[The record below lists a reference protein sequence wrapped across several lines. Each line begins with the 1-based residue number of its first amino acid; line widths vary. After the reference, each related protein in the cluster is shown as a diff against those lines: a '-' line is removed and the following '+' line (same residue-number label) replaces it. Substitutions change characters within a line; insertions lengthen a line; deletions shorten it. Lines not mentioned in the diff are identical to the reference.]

1 MYIVVVRL
9 GGLMLLSG
17 TNAAR
22 RSPGFANRQ
31 EGLMTKQAAVLDET
45 QTADAMLRARARLVV
60 PGGMWGHL
68 NAARLPE
75 GYPQF
80 FASAEGCRVRDVDGR
95 EYIDFMCSWG
105 PVLLGHRHPEI
116 EAAAQAQAAL
126 GDCFN
131 GPGEV
136 MVDLAEDFVAM
147 VPHADWAMFQKNGG
161 DATTACVTIARAGAG
176 RRKVLVARNSYHGS
190 LPWCSPS
197 VAGVTSEDRAH
208 LLQFEYNDVTSLRSA
223 VAEAGN
229 DLAAILVTA
238 FRHDMGRD
246 LELPTAEFAK
256 AARAAC
262 DDTGAALVIDEV
274 RAGLRLDIR
283 GSWEALGVRPDLC
296 AWSKAIA
303 NGYALAA
310 VTGNDRFR
318 EAATRVFI
326 TGSFWCG
333 AVAMAAARATLRIAR
348 ETDVPSHISAMGL
361 RLREGVAT
369 LANQHGIA
377 IRQSGPPQMPLILFE
392 ADPEVR
398 KGRAFCSAALRHGA
412 FFHPQ
417 HNMFLSSAHRS
428 ADIDAALEAA
438 SHGFKAV
445 LELDARIDP

>member
-1 MYIVVVRL
+1 M
-9 GGLMLLSG
+9 
-17 TNAAR
+17 N
-22 RSPGFANRQ
+22 
-31 EGLMTKQAAVLDET
+31 KQAAAASEKQSV
-45 QTADAMLRARARLVV
+45 DAMLRARAQRVV

-80 FASAEGCRVRDVDGR
+80 FASAKGCRVRDVDGH

-105 PVLLGHRHPEI
+105 PVLLGHRHPEVQ
-116 EAAAQAQAAL
+116 AAAEAQAAQ

-161 DATTACVTIARAGAG
+161 DATTACVTIARAGTG
-176 RRKVLVARNSYHGS
+176 RRKVLVARGSYHGA

-208 LLQFEYNDVTSLRSA
+208 LLHFEYNDVASLRAA
-223 VAEAGN
+223 VDEAGK
-229 DLAAILVTA
+229 DLAAIIVTA

-246 LELPTAEFAK
+246 LKLPTKEFAL

-262 DDTGAALVIDEV
+262 DATDAALIIDEV
-274 RAGLRLDIR
+274 RAGLRLDVR
-283 GSWEALGVRPDLC
+283 GSWEALGVRPDLS

-318 EAATRVFI
+318 DAATKVFV

-333 AVAMAAARATLRIAR
+333 TVAMAAARATLRIAR
-348 ETDVPSHISAMGL
+348 ETDVPSHIHAMGM
-361 RLREGVAT
+361 RLREG
-369 LANQHGIA
+369 LARLADREGIA
-377 IRQSGPPQMPLILFE
+377 IRQSGPPQMPLMLFDDD
-392 ADPEVR
+392 ADVR
-398 KGRAFCSAALRHGA
+398 KGRAFCATALRHGA

-417 HNMFLSSAHRS
+417 HNMFLSSAHRA

-445 LELDARIDP
+445 RELDARVNR

>member
-1 MYIVVVRL
+1 MNKPAT
-9 GGLMLLSG
+9 LLS
-17 TNAAR
+17 
-22 RSPGFANRQ
+22 
-31 EGLMTKQAAVLDET
+31 ET
-45 QTADAMLRARARLVV
+45 RTADAALRARAALVV

-80 FASAEGCRVRDVDGR
+80 FASAEGCRIRDVDGR

-105 PVLLGHRHPEI
+105 PVLLGHRHPEV

-147 VPHADWAMFQKNGG
+147 VPHAEWAMFQKNGG
-161 DATTACVTIARAGAG
+161 DATTACVTIARAGTG
-176 RRKVLVARNSYHGS
+176 RRKVLVARGSYHGA

-208 LLQFEYNDVTSLRSA
+208 LVHFEYNDVASLHA
-223 VAEAGN
+223 AAAEAGN

-256 AARAAC
+256 AARAVC
-262 DDTGAALVIDEV
+262 DAAGAALIIDEV

-283 GSWEALGVRPDLC
+283 GSWEALGVRPDLA

-303 NGYALAA
+303 NGHALAA
-310 VTGNDRFR
+310 VTGNDKFR
-318 EAATRVFI
+318 DAAAKVFV

-333 AVAMAAARATLRIAR
+333 TVAMAAARAMLADRARDRRAPAYPRDGPAIAR
-348 ETDVPSHISAMGL
+348 GA
-361 RLREGVAT
+361 GVTGRPARHRHPAERPA
-369 LANQHGIA
+369 ANA
-377 IRQSGPPQMPLILFE
+377 PDAVRRRSGG
-392 ADPEVR
+392 A
-398 KGRAFCSAALRHGA
+398 KGARVLLGGAAPRRV
-412 FFHPQ
+412 
-417 HNMFLSSAHRS
+417 LSSAAQHVS
-428 ADIDAALEAA
+428 VGGA
-438 SHGFKAV
+438 SGG
-445 LELDARIDP
+445 

>member
-1 MYIVVVRL
+1 
-9 GGLMLLSG
+9 
-17 TNAAR
+17 
-22 RSPGFANRQ
+22 
-31 EGLMTKQAAVLDET
+31 MTKQAAALSET
-45 QTADAMLRARARLVV
+45 QSVDASLRARAQRVV

-105 PVLLGHRHPEI
+105 PVLLGHRHPEVQ
-116 EAAAQAQAAL
+116 AAADAQAAL

-136 MVDLAEDFVAM
+136 MVELAEDFVAM

-161 DATTACVTIARAGAG
+161 DATTACVTIARAGTG
-176 RRKVLVARNSYHGS
+176 RRKVLVARGSYHGA

-208 LLQFEYNDVTSLRSA
+208 LLHFEYNDVASLDAA
-223 VAEAGN
+223 VEAAGK

-238 FRHDMGRD
+238 FRHDLGRD
-246 LELPTAEFAK
+246 LELPTQEFAV
-256 AARAAC
+256 AVRAAC
-262 DDTGAALVIDEV
+262 DAADAALIIDEV
-274 RAGLRLDIR
+274 RAGLRLDVR
-283 GSWEALGVRPDLC
+283 GSWEALGVRPDLS

-318 EAATRVFI
+318 EAATKVFV

-333 AVAMAAARATLRIAR
+333 TVAMAAARATMRIAR
-348 ETDVPSHISAMGL
+348 ETDVPGQIRAVGM
-361 RLREGVAT
+361 RLREGLT
-369 LANQHGIA
+369 SLADRQGIA
-377 IRQSGPPQMPLILFE
+377 IRQSGPPQMPLLLFE
-392 ADPEVR
+392 ADPEFR
-398 KGRAFCSAALRHGA
+398 KGRAFCATTLRHGA
-412 FFHPQ
+412 FFHPM
-417 HNMFLSSAHRS
+417 HNMFLSSAHRA

-445 LELDARIDP
+445 RELDPRVNR

>member
-1 MYIVVVRL
+1 
-9 GGLMLLSG
+9 
-17 TNAAR
+17 
-22 RSPGFANRQ
+22 
-31 EGLMTKQAAVLDET
+31 MTKQAAALNET
-45 QTADAMLRARARLVV
+45 QSADAMLRARAQRVV

-80 FASAEGCRVRDVDGR
+80 FASAEGCRVRDVDGH

-105 PVLLGHRHPEI
+105 PVLLGHRHPEVQ
-116 EAAAQAQAAL
+116 AAADAQAAR

-136 MVDLAEDFVAM
+136 MVELAEDFVAM

-161 DATTACVTIARAGAG
+161 DATTACVTIARAGTG
-176 RRKVLVARNSYHGS
+176 RRKVLVAKGSYHGA

-208 LLQFEYNDVTSLRSA
+208 LVHYEYNDLASLQAA
-223 VAEAGN
+223 VDEAGK
-229 DLAAILVTA
+229 DLAAILVTG
-238 FRHDMGRD
+238 FRHDIARD
-246 LELPTAEFAK
+246 LELPTREFAT

-262 DDTGAALVIDEV
+262 DAADAALILDEV
-274 RAGLRLDIR
+274 RTGLRLDVR
-283 GSWEALGVRPDLC
+283 GSWEVLGVRPDLT

-310 VTGNDRFR
+310 VTGNDKFR
-318 EAATRVFI
+318 EAATKVFV

-333 AVAMAAARATLRIAR
+333 TVAMAAARTTLRIAR
-348 ETDVPSHISAMGL
+348 ETDVPGHIRTMGL
-361 RLREGVAT
+361 RLREGLAA
-369 LANQHGIA
+369 LANQNGIA
-377 IRQSGPPQMPLILFE
+377 IRQSGPPQMPLMLFD
-392 ADPEVR
+392 ADPEVK

-412 FFHPQ
+412 FFHPV
-417 HNMFLSSAHRS
+417 HNMFLSAAHQA

-445 LELDARIDP
+445 RSPTSQK

>member
-1 MYIVVVRL
+1 
-9 GGLMLLSG
+9 
-17 TNAAR
+17 
-22 RSPGFANRQ
+22 
-31 EGLMTKQAAVLDET
+31 MTKPVAALSEI
-45 QTADAMLRARARLVV
+45 QTTDALLRARAARVV

-80 FASAEGCRVRDVDGR
+80 FASAEGCRIRDVNGR
-95 EYIDFMCSWG
+95 EYVDFMCSWG

-116 EAAAQAQAAL
+116 QAAADAQAAL

-136 MVDLAEDFVAM
+136 MVELAEDFVAM

-161 DATTACVTIARAGAG
+161 DATTSCVTIARAGTG
-176 RRKVLVARNSYHGS
+176 RRKVLVARGSYHGA

-208 LLQFEYNDVTSLRSA
+208 LLHFEYNDVASLQA
-223 VAEAGN
+223 AIDEAGK
-229 DLAAILVTA
+229 DLAAILITG

-246 LELPTAEFAK
+246 LELPTREFAA

-262 DDTGAALVIDEV
+262 DAVDAAFILDEV
-274 RAGLRLDIR
+274 RTGLRLDVR
-283 GSWEALGVRPDLC
+283 GSWETLGVRPDLS

-303 NGYALAA
+303 NGHALAA

-318 EAATRVFI
+318 DAATKVFV

-348 ETDVPSHISAMGL
+348 DTDLPGHIRTMGL
-361 RLREGVAT
+361 RLREGMST
-369 LANQHGIA
+369 LAVREGLA

-392 ADPEVR
+392 DDTEVR
-398 KGRAFCSAALRHGA
+398 KGRAFCAAALRHGA

-417 HNMFLSSAHRS
+417 HNMFLSSAHQA

-445 LELDARIDP
+445 RELDARVNR

>member
-1 MYIVVVRL
+1 M
-9 GGLMLLSG
+9 
-17 TNAAR
+17 A
-22 RSPGFANRQ
+22 
-31 EGLMTKQAAVLDET
+31 KQASVLSET
-45 QTADAMLRARARLVV
+45 QTADAMLRARAQRVV

-105 PVLLGHRHPEI
+105 PVLLGHRHPEVQ
-116 EAAAQAQAAL
+116 AAARAQADL
-126 GDCFN
+126 GDCLN

-136 MVDLAEDFVAM
+136 VVDLAEDFVAM
-147 VPHADWAMFQKNGG
+147 APHADWAMFQKNGA
-161 DATTACVTIARAGAG
+161 DATTSCVTIARAGTG
-176 RRKVLVARNSYHGS
+176 KRKVLVARGSYHGA

-197 VAGVTSEDRAH
+197 VAGVTAEDRAH
-208 LLQFEYNDVTSLRSA
+208 ILQFEYNDVASLRA
-223 VAEAGN
+223 AAAQAGN

-246 LELPTAEFAK
+246 LELPTAEFAV
-256 AARAAC
+256 AAREAC
-262 DDTGAALVIDEV
+262 DRAGAALIIDEV

-318 EAATRVFI
+318 DAATKVFV

-333 AVAMAAARATLRIAR
+333 TVAMAAARATLRIAR
-348 ETDVPSHISAMGL
+348 ETDVPGHIRAMGL
-361 RLREGVAT
+361 RLREG
-369 LANQHGIA
+369 LAKLAGQHGIA
-377 IRQSGPPQMPLILFE
+377 IRQSGPPQMPLMLFD
-392 ADPEVR
+392 ADPEVK

-417 HNMFLSSAHRS
+417 HNMFLSAAHGP

-445 LELDARIDP
+445 AGLARGER

>member
-1 MYIVVVRL
+1 M
-9 GGLMLLSG
+9 
-17 TNAAR
+17 
-22 RSPGFANRQ
+22 PGEVQ
-31 EGLMTKQAAVLDET
+31 S
-45 QTADAMLRARARLVV
+45 ADAKLRARAGRVV

-80 FASAEGCRVRDVDGR
+80 FASAEGCRIRDVDGR

-105 PVLLGHRHPEI
+105 PVLLGHRHPEVQ
-116 EAAAQAQAAL
+116 AAAEAQAAL
-126 GDCFN
+126 GDCLN

-161 DATTACVTIARAGAG
+161 DATTCCVTIARSGTG
-176 RRKVLVARNSYHGS
+176 RRKVLVARGSYHGA

-208 LLQFEYNDVTSLRSA
+208 LVHFDYNDPASLNAA
-223 VAEAGN
+223 VEAAGN

-246 LELPTAEFAK
+246 LELPTKEFAS
-256 AARAAC
+256 AVRAAC
-262 DDTGAALVIDEV
+262 DAAGAALILDEV
-274 RAGLRLDIR
+274 RTGLRLDVR
-283 GSWEALGVRPDLC
+283 GSWESLGVRPDLC

-310 VTGNDRFR
+310 VTGNDRYR
-318 EAATRVFI
+318 EAATKVFV

-333 AVAMAAARATLRIAR
+333 TVAMAAARATLRIAR
-348 ETDVPSHISAMGL
+348 ETDVPGHLSAMGL
-361 RLREGVAT
+361 RLREGLAS
-369 LANQHGIA
+369 LANDNGIS
-377 IRQSGPPQMPLILFE
+377 IRQSGPPQMPLMLFDGD
-392 ADPEVR
+392 ADVAM
-398 KGRAFCSAALRHGA
+398 GRAFCSAALRHGA

-417 HNMFLSSAHRS
+417 HNMFLSAAHREV
-428 ADIDAALEAA
+428 DIDAALEAA
-438 SHGFKAV
+438 SHGFRAV
-445 LELDARIDP
+445 RALGAR

>member
-1 MYIVVVRL
+1 M
-9 GGLMLLSG
+9 
-17 TNAAR
+17 A
-22 RSPGFANRQ
+22 
-31 EGLMTKQAAVLDET
+31 KQASVLSEA
-45 QTADAMLRARARLVV
+45 QTADAALRARARRVV
-60 PGGMWGHL
+60 PSGMWGHL

-105 PVLLGHRHPEI
+105 PVVLGHRHPGV
-116 EAAAQAQAAL
+116 EAAARAQAAL
-126 GDCFN
+126 GDCLN

-147 VPHADWAMFQKNGG
+147 LPYADWAMFQKNGA
-161 DATTACVTIARAGAG
+161 DATTSCVTIARAGTG
-176 RRKVLVARNSYHGS
+176 KRKVLVARGSYHGA

-197 VAGVTSEDRAH
+197 VAGVTAEDRAH
-208 LLQFEYNDVTSLRSA
+208 LLHFEYNDIASLRAA
-223 VAEAGN
+223 VDQAGQ

-246 LELPTAEFAK
+246 LELPTREFA
-256 AARAAC
+256 AAVREAC
-262 DDTGAALVIDEV
+262 DAGGAALVIDEV
-274 RAGLRLDIR
+274 RAGLRLDIC

-310 VTGNDRFR
+310 VTGNDAFR
-318 EAATRVFI
+318 EAASKVFV

-333 AVAMAAARATLRIAR
+333 AVAMAAARATLRVAR
-348 ETDVPSHISAMGL
+348 ETDVPGHIRTMGL
-361 RLREGVAT
+361 RLREG
-369 LANQHGIA
+369 LASLAHQHGIA
-377 IRQSGPPQMPLILFE
+377 IRQSGPPQMPLMLFD
-392 ADPEVR
+392 ADPEFQM
-398 KGRAFCSAALRHGA
+398 GRAFCSAALRHGA

-417 HNMFLSSAHRS
+417 HNMFLSAAHGPD
-428 ADIDAALEAA
+428 DIDAALEAA

-445 LELDARIDP
+445 AELDGRALP

>member
-1 MYIVVVRL
+1 
-9 GGLMLLSG
+9 
-17 TNAAR
+17 
-22 RSPGFANRQ
+22 
-31 EGLMTKQAAVLDET
+31 MTKQAAVLSET
-45 QTADAMLRARARLVV
+45 RTMDAMLRERARRVV

-105 PVLLGHRHPEI
+105 PVLLGHRHPEVQ
-116 EAAAQAQAAL
+116 AAADAQAAL
-126 GDCFN
+126 GDCLN

-136 MVDLAEDFVAM
+136 MVDLAEDLVAM
-147 VPHADWAMFQKNGG
+147 LPHADWAMFQKNGG
-161 DATTACVTIARAGAG
+161 DATTACVTIARAGTG
-176 RRKVLVARNSYHGS
+176 RRKVLVARGSYHGA

-208 LLQFEYNDVTSLRSA
+208 LLHFEYNDVTSLRAA
-223 VAEAGN
+223 VDQAGK

-238 FRHDMGRD
+238 FRHDMSRD
-246 LELPTAEFAK
+246 LELPTTEFA
-256 AARAAC
+256 AAVRSAC
-262 DDTGAALVIDEV
+262 DDTGAALILDEV
-274 RAGLRLDIR
+274 RTGLRLDVS
-283 GSWEALGVRPDLC
+283 GSWETLGVRPDLC

-303 NGYALAA
+303 NGHALAA

-318 EAATRVFI
+318 EAAGKVFV

-333 AVAMAAARATLRIAR
+333 TVAMAAARATLRIAR
-348 ETDVPSHISAMGL
+348 ETDVPAHIRTIGL
-361 RLREGVAT
+361 RLREGLSS
-369 LANQHGIA
+369 LADRHGIA
-377 IRQSGPPQMPLILFE
+377 IRQSGPPQMPLMLFD
-392 ADPEVR
+392 ADPEFR

-417 HNMFLSSAHRS
+417 HNMFLSAAHGP

-445 LELDARIDP
+445 RELRS

>member
-1 MYIVVVRL
+1 
-9 GGLMLLSG
+9 
-17 TNAAR
+17 
-22 RSPGFANRQ
+22 
-31 EGLMTKQAAVLDET
+31 MTKHTALVSET
-45 QTADAMLRARARLVV
+45 QTMDAMLRARAARVV

-95 EYIDFMCSWG
+95 EYVDFMCSWG
-105 PVLLGHRHPEI
+105 PVLLGHRHPDVQ
-116 EAAAQAQAAL
+116 AAAEAQAAS
-126 GDCFN
+126 GDCLN

-136 MVDLAEDFVAM
+136 MVELAEDFVAM

-161 DATTACVTIARAGAG
+161 DATTGCVTIARAGTG
-176 RRKVLVARNSYHGS
+176 RRKVLVARGSYHGA

-197 VAGVTSEDRAH
+197 VAGVTTEDRAH
-208 LLQFEYNDVTSLRSA
+208 LLHFEYNDVESLQAA
-223 VAEAGN
+223 VNEAGK

-246 LELPTAEFAK
+246 LELPTREFAH

-262 DDTGAALVIDEV
+262 DAAAAALIIDEV
-274 RAGLRLDIR
+274 RTGLRLDTR

-310 VTGNDRFR
+310 ITGNDRFR
-318 EAATRVFI
+318 EAATKVFM

-333 AVAMAAARATLRIAR
+333 AVAMAASRATLRIAR
-348 ETDVPSHISAMGL
+348 ETDVPGHIRAMGM
-361 RLREGVAT
+361 RLREGLAL
-369 LANQHGIA
+369 LANQNGIA
-377 IRQSGPPQMPLILFE
+377 IRQSGPPQMPLMLFD
-392 ADPEVR
+392 ADPDAT

-417 HNMFLSSAHRS
+417 HNMFLSAAHQA
-428 ADIDAALEAA
+428 ADIDEALEAA

-445 LELDARIDP
+445 LDLNSRAGR

>member
-1 MYIVVVRL
+1 
-9 GGLMLLSG
+9 
-17 TNAAR
+17 
-22 RSPGFANRQ
+22 
-31 EGLMTKQAAVLDET
+31 MTKHAAALNET
-45 QTADAMLRARARLVV
+45 QTADALLRARALRVV

-80 FASAEGCRVRDVDGR
+80 FASAEGCRIRDVNGR

-116 EAAAQAQAAL
+116 QAAADAQAAL

-147 VPHADWAMFQKNGG
+147 VPHADWAMFQRNGS
-161 DATTACVTIARAGAG
+161 DATTSCVTMARAGTG
-176 RRKVLVARNSYHGS
+176 RRKVLVAKGSYHGA

-208 LLQFEYNDVTSLRSA
+208 LLHFEYNDVANLNAA
-223 VAEAGN
+223 VDEAGK
-229 DLAAILVTA
+229 DLAAILITG

-246 LELPTAEFAK
+246 LELPTREFAA

-262 DDTGAALVIDEV
+262 DAADAALILDEV
-274 RAGLRLDIR
+274 RTGLRLDVK
-283 GSWEALGVRPDLC
+283 GSWESLGVRPDLT

-318 EAATRVFI
+318 DAATKVFV

-333 AVAMAAARATLRIAR
+333 TVAMAAARATLRIAR
-348 ETDVPSHISAMGL
+348 ETDVPGHIRAMGL
-361 RLREGVAT
+361 KLREG
-369 LANQHGIA
+369 LAGLAEREGIA
-377 IRQSGPPQMPLILFE
+377 IRQSGPPQMPLMLFE
-392 ADPEVR
+392 GDVEVR
-398 KGRAFCSAALRHGA
+398 KGRAFCATALRHGA

-417 HNMFLSSAHRS
+417 HNMFLSSAHQA

-445 LELDARIDP
+445 RELDARGNR

>member
-1 MYIVVVRL
+1 
-9 GGLMLLSG
+9 
-17 TNAAR
+17 
-22 RSPGFANRQ
+22 
-31 EGLMTKQAAVLDET
+31 MTGQVSFPDEAQAA
-45 QTADAMLRARARLVV
+45 DASLRARARRVV

-68 NAARLPE
+68 NAARLPD

-80 FASAEGCRVRDVDGR
+80 FASADGCRVRDVDGR

-105 PVLLGHRHPEI
+105 PIVLGHRHPDV
-116 EAAAQAQAAL
+116 EAAARAQADR
-126 GDCFN
+126 GDCLN

-136 MVDLAEDFVAM
+136 MVDLAEDLVAM
-147 VPHADWAMFQKNGG
+147 VPHADWAMFQKNGA
-161 DATTACVTIARAGAG
+161 DATTSCVTIARAGTG
-176 RRKVLVARNSYHGS
+176 KRKVLVARGSYHGA

-197 VAGVTSEDRAH
+197 VAGVTTEDRAH
-208 LLQFEYNDVTSLRSA
+208 LLHFEYNDVASLHAA
-223 VAEAGN
+223 VDAAGS

-246 LELPTAEFAK
+246 LEMPTAEFA
-256 AARAAC
+256 AAVRKAC

-274 RAGLRLDIR
+274 RAGLRLDTR

-310 VTGNDRFR
+310 VTGTDGFR
-318 EAATRVFI
+318 EAAGKVFV

-333 AVAMAAARATLRIAR
+333 TVAMAAARATLKVAR
-348 ETDVPSHISAMGL
+348 ETGLPAHIRAMGT
-361 RLREGVAT
+361 RLREGLAT
-369 LANQHGIA
+369 LAEAQGIA
-377 IRQSGPPQMPLILFE
+377 IRQSGPPQMPLMLFDD
-392 ADPEVR
+392 DPEVR

-417 HNMFLSSAHRS
+417 HNMFLSAAHGA

-445 LELDARIDP
+445 LELDARAR

>member
-1 MYIVVVRL
+1 MT
-9 GGLMLLSG
+9 GQMALLS
-17 TNAAR
+17 
-22 RSPGFANRQ
+22 
-31 EGLMTKQAAVLDET
+31 ET
-45 QTADAMLRARARLVV
+45 QTADAMLRARAARVV

-80 FASAEGCRVRDVDGR
+80 FASADGCRVRDVDGR

-105 PVLLGHRHPEI
+105 PILLGHRHPEV
-116 EAAAQAQAAL
+116 EAAAAAQAGK
-126 GDCFN
+126 GDCLN

-136 MVDLAEDFVAM
+136 MVELAEDLVAM
-147 VPHADWAMFQKNGG
+147 LPHANWAMFQKNGG
-161 DATTACVTIARAGAG
+161 DATTSCVTIARAGTE
-176 RRKVLVARNSYHGS
+176 RRKVLVAHGSYHGA

-208 LLQFEYNDVTSLRSA
+208 LLHFDYNDVASLRAA
-223 VAEAGN
+223 VDVAGK

-238 FRHDMGRD
+238 FRHDMGRE
-246 LELPTAEFAK
+246 LELPTREFAE

-262 DDTGAALVIDEV
+262 DQTGAALIIDEV
-274 RAGLRLDIR
+274 RAGLRLDVR
-283 GSWEALGVRPDLC
+283 GSWESLGVRPDLC

-310 VTGNDRFR
+310 VTGSDRFR
-318 EAATRVFI
+318 QAATRVFV

-333 AVAMAAARATLRIAR
+333 TVAMAAALATLRIAR
-348 ETDVPSHISAMGL
+348 ETDVPAHIHAMGL
-361 RLREGVAT
+361 RLREG
-369 LANQHGIA
+369 LASLAKQHGIA
-377 IRQSGPPQMPLILFE
+377 IRQSGPPQMPLMLFD
-392 ADPEVR
+392 ADPELK
-398 KGRAFCSAALRHGA
+398 KGRAFCSTALRHGA

-417 HNMFLSSAHRS
+417 HNMFLSSAHRA

-445 LELDARIDP
+445 REV

>member
-1 MYIVVVRL
+1 
-9 GGLMLLSG
+9 
-17 TNAAR
+17 
-22 RSPGFANRQ
+22 
-31 EGLMTKQAAVLDET
+31 MTKHAAALNET
-45 QTADAMLRARARLVV
+45 QTADALLRARAQRVV

-80 FASAEGCRVRDVDGR
+80 FASAEGCRIRDVNGR

-105 PVLLGHRHPEI
+105 PLLLGHRHPEI
-116 EAAAQAQAAL
+116 QAAAEAQAAL
-126 GDCFN
+126 GNCFN

-147 VPHADWAMFQKNGG
+147 VPHADWAMFQKNGS
-161 DATTACVTIARAGAG
+161 DATTSCVTMARAGTG
-176 RRKVLVARNSYHGS
+176 RRKVLVAKGSYHGA

-208 LLQFEYNDVTSLRSA
+208 LLHFEYNDVASLNAA
-223 VAEAGN
+223 VDEVGK
-229 DLAAILVTA
+229 DLAAILITG

-246 LELPTAEFAK
+246 LELPTTEFAA

-262 DDTGAALVIDEV
+262 DAADAALILDEV
-274 RAGLRLDIR
+274 RTGLRLDVR
-283 GSWEALGVRPDLC
+283 GSWEALGVRPDLT

-318 EAATRVFI
+318 DAATKVFV

-333 AVAMAAARATLRIAR
+333 TVAMAAARATLRIAR
-348 ETDVPSHISAMGL
+348 ETDVPGHIRAMGL
-361 RLREGVAT
+361 RLRAGLTA
-369 LANQHGIA
+369 LAEREGIA
-377 IRQSGPPQMPLILFE
+377 IRQSGPPQMPLMLFE
-392 ADPEVR
+392 GDVEVR
-398 KGRAFCSAALRHGA
+398 KGRAFCATALRHGA

-417 HNMFLSSAHRS
+417 HNMFLSSAHQA

-445 LELDARIDP
+445 RELDARGNR

>member
-1 MYIVVVRL
+1 
-9 GGLMLLSG
+9 
-17 TNAAR
+17 
-22 RSPGFANRQ
+22 
-31 EGLMTKQAAVLDET
+31 
-45 QTADAMLRARARLVV
+45 
-60 PGGMWGHL
+60 
-68 NAARLPE
+68 
-75 GYPQF
+75 
-80 FASAEGCRVRDVDGR
+80 VRDVDGR

-105 PVLLGHRHPEI
+105 PILLGHRHPEV
-116 EAAAQAQAAL
+116 EAAALAQAGK
-126 GDCFN
+126 GDCLN

-136 MVDLAEDFVAM
+136 MVELAEDFVAM

-161 DATTACVTIARAGAG
+161 DATTCCVTIARAGTG
-176 RRKVLVARNSYHGS
+176 RRKVLVARGSYHGA

-208 LLQFEYNDVTSLRSA
+208 LLHFEYNDVASLSAA
-223 VAEAGN
+223 VAEAGS

-246 LELPTAEFAK
+246 LELPTREFAL

-262 DDTGAALVIDEV
+262 DANAAALILDEV
-274 RAGLRLDIR
+274 RTGLRLDVR
-283 GSWEALGVRPDLC
+283 GSWESLGVRPDLC

-318 EAATRVFI
+318 EAASKVFV

-333 AVAMAAARATLRIAR
+333 AVAMTAARATLRIAR
-348 ETDVPSHISAMGL
+348 ETDVPGHIRAMGL
-361 RLREGVAT
+361 RLRAGLSE
-369 LANQHGIA
+369 LANQNGIE
-377 IRQSGPPQMPLILFE
+377 IRQSGPPQMPLLLFD
-392 ADPEVR
+392 ADPEVK

-428 ADIDAALEAA
+428 ADIDQALEAA
-438 SHGFKAV
+438 SYGFKAV
-445 LELDARIDP
+445 RELDRRFDR